1 MCGHS
6 PTNINK
12 VFIVLRTN
20 VLHVNTLALLRNT
33 LGTTSSQDDAAAA
46 VALSGST
53 SSWWR
58 SHRSE
63 VCVHLDVR
71 QVILLTKTSLTH
83 LVTDR
88 I

>member
-1 MCGHS
+1 MCGHW
-6 PTNINK
+6 PININK

-20 VLHVNTLALLRNT
+20 VLHVNTLALLCNT

-71 QVILLTKTSLTH
+71 QVILLGKISLAH
-83 LVTDR
+83 LVTD
-88 I
+88 

>member
-1 MCGHS
+1 MSGHR
-6 PTNINK
+6 PFTINK
-12 VFIVLRTN
+12 VFIVLFTN
-20 VLHVNTLALLRNT
+20 APHINTLVLLRNMV
-33 LGTTSSQDDAAAA
+33 GTTSSQDDTAAA

-53 SSWWR
+53 GSWWW

-63 VCVHLDVR
+63 VRMHLDVR
-71 QVILLTKTSLTH
+71 QVILLAKTSLTD

>member
-1 MCGHS
+1 MHGHS
-6 PTNINK
+6 PININK
-12 VFIVLRTN
+12 VFIVLCTN
-20 VLHVNTLALLRNT
+20 VLHINTLALLCNM
-33 LGTTSSQDDAAAA
+33 LGTTSSQDDTAAA

-63 VCVHLDVR
+63 VRVHLDVR